1 MINCNSINKLRLLLL
16 HIEGAY
22 APNTLRAYRADM
34 TEFIEYCQEHNH
46 DALPAKPEVIANFLL
61 RTAQTGIKSST
72 IRRKVGSISAVH
84 RLSNMIDP
92 TKHPEVKLA
101 IRKIHR
107 QLGSRFN
114 QAYPITQNVLERLL
128 AVCDEDLRGIRNR
141 ALLLC
146 AYDSMR
152 RRSELVALRIEDIE
166 WGSNQSISILL
177 RKSKT
182 DQHGS
187 GNWIHLG
194 EQASQAIKLW
204 LESSK
209 ITDGFIFRGIS
220 QRQNI
225 NKDLYDGQVGRIF
238 KSLARKAKLG
248 QEIIHRISG
257 HSMRVGSAQDL
268 LIKGASLP
276 QIMVKGGWVKTDTVM
291 RYVERVRKHHLT
303 TMNL

>member
-1 MINCNSINKLRLLLL
+1 MNHTSRLKLSQLIL
-16 HIEGAY
+16 HIDGAY
-22 APNTLRAYRADM
+22 APSTLRAYLADM
-34 TEFIEYCQEHNH
+34 TEFITYCDQHKH
-46 DALPAKPEVIANFLL
+46 LALPADPEVIASFLL
-61 RTAQTGIKSST
+61 GSAQTGIKSST

-84 RLSNMIDP
+84 RLSNLNDP

-101 IRKIHR
+101 LRKIHR
-107 QLGSRFN
+107 QLGRRFD
-114 QAYPITQNVLERLL
+114 QAYPITQNVLDQLL
-128 AVCDEDLRGIRNR
+128 AVCGNDLRGKRNR

-166 WGSNQSISILL
+166 WGSGSSISILL

-182 DQHGS
+182 DQQSS
-187 GNWIHLG
+187 GQWIHLG
-194 EQASQAIKLW
+194 EQASIAIKLW

-209 ITDGFIFRGIS
+209 ITEGFIFRGLS
-220 QRQNI
+220 QQQGI
-225 NKDLYDGQVGRIF
+225 NPELCDGQVGRIF

-248 QEIIHRISG
+248 KHIIAGISG

-291 RYVERVRKHHLT
+291 RYVERVQT
-303 TMNL
+303 PF